1 MHGGDIYRNKV
12 NIDFSVNVNP
22 LGIPQRVLDEIGK
35 ELDKL
40 SCYPDLLCEELKK
53 KISIKYSVESK
64 NIIVGN
70 GASELFMA
78 IMHGLRP
85 KNALILEPSFLGYK
99 SVCDAVDCNVKQYFL
114 KENQDFLLTEDVLD
128 YIDDSI
134 DIMFLTNPNNPTGR
148 CIEDKLLK
156 KIINKA
162 NEIGVTI
169 IVDECFIDFTNM
181 KSIANYVFSN
191 NYDNVIIIN
200 AFTKIFSLP
209 GLRLG
214 YGICSY
220 DLAYIINKHLPEWNV
235 SYLAQ
240 RAGVKAL
247 EEYEYLAYA
256 VDYVKCERER
266 LVDALE
272 SLKIKV
278 YPSEANFV
286 LIKSKY
292 DLYDILLKQGILI
305 RDCSNY
311 SNLEKGY
318 YRIAVKTNVD
328 NNYLIN
334 ALKKSVPCD

>member
-1 MHGGDIYRNKV
+1 
-12 NIDFSVNVNP
+12 
-22 LGIPQRVLDEIGK
+22 
-35 ELDKL
+35 
-40 SCYPDLLCEELKK
+40 
-53 KISIKYSVESK
+53 
-64 NIIVGN
+64 
-70 GASELFMA
+70 
-78 IMHGLRP
+78 
-85 KNALILEPSFLGYK
+85 
-99 SVCDAVDCNVKQYFL
+99 
-114 KENQDFLLTEDVLD
+114 
-128 YIDDSI
+128 
-134 DIMFLTNPNNPTGR
+134 
-148 CIEDKLLK
+148 
-156 KIINKA
+156 
-162 NEIGVTI
+162 
-169 IVDECFIDFTNM
+169 M